1 MQDKWEDAKSLFD
14 AALAQP
20 PEAWASFLA
29 KSCPEQ
35 SLREEVERLLAR
47 HQELSNFLK
56 SSSQNQG
63 SLSECRPP
71 LNNAGDVLARR
82 FRVVRFLARG
92 GMGEVYEAEDLE
104 LHEPVA
110 LKMIRP
116 EIAVYYPNCLQR
128 FKREVLLAKR
138 VTHPNVCRIFDFFR
152 DSESVTEDAEH
163 GRELTF
169 VSMELLRGDGTG
181 LLIRLAAIMIGV
193 SSSKGRTPVS
203 I

>member
-1 MQDKWEDAKSLFD
+1 MQDEWEHAKSLFE
-14 AALAQP
+14 AALKQP
-20 PEAWASFLA
+20 PEAWPAFVA
-29 KSCPEQ
+29 NSCPE
-35 SLREEVERLLAR
+35 SVRDEVGRLLAR
-47 HQELSNFLK
+47 HQELSDFMK
-56 SSSQNQG
+56 SSSQNQA
-63 SLSECRPP
+63 SLSESRPP

-116 EIAVYYPNCLQR
+116 DLVQSHPNCLQR

-152 DSESVTEDAEH
+152 DSEPARRRCRARSHIRKH
-163 GRELTF
+163 GTSAGRNF
-169 VSMELLRGDGTG
+169 
-181 LLIRLAAIMIGV
+181 IRALA
-193 SSSKGRTPVS
+193 SSGPHEQRRCTLHC
-203 I
+203 